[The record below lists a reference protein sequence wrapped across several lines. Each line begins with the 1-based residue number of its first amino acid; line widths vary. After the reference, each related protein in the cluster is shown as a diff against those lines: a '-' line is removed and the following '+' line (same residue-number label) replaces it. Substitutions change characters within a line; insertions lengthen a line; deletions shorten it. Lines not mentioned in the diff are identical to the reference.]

1 MMNKSGQG
9 CIADTLTRFPCADH
23 KKCLLLVW
31 KMYARNSI
39 STQLE
44 VPFGHFMLS
53 ISLNQIENKS
63 FD

>member
-1 MMNKSGQG
+1 MILKKKEISVR
-9 CIADTLTRFPCADH
+9 LPCADH

-31 KMYARNSI
+31 RMYARNSI

-53 ISLNQIENKS
+53 ISLDQIENKS